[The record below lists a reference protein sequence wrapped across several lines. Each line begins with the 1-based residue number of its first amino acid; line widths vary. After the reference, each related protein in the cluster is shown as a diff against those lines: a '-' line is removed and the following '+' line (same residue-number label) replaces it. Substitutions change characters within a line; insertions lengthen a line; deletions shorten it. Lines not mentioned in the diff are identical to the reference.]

1 MAGELWLIAGPN
13 GSGKTTLAD
22 SFVFGEMLADV
33 QRLNPDAL
41 TRSRLQR
48 LGYRGF
54 ADAPP
59 EIQLREFQSAAVDV
73 EAAIEAMIRVEARIA
88 VETVLS
94 TAKYRPLVEAVLS
107 LGGEVRMVYVILK
120 SPDIN
125 VQRVAHR
132 VASGGHNVP
141 ENKIRERW
149 VRSLGQLPWFASRC
163 HEFWVFDNT
172 DSTPGAELGHVA
184 HGVSGRL
191 VEVNAPFPELAH
203 ALHQIISAIA
213 PLD

>member
-22 SFVFGEMLADV
+22 RFFGKMLAKV
-33 QRLNPDAL
+33 QRLNPDAV
-41 TRSRLQR
+41 TRSRLNR
-48 LGYRGF
+48 LGFSGF
-54 ADAPP
+54 ADVPSDV
-59 EIQLREFQSAAVDV
+59 QNREFRSAAVDV

-94 TAKYRPLVEAVLS
+94 TDKYRPLVEAVLS
-107 LGGEVRMVYVILK
+107 LGGEVRMIYVILQ

-125 VQRVAHR
+125 VQRVARR
-132 VASGGHNVP
+132 VALGGHDVP
-141 ENKIRERW
+141 EAKIRDRW
-149 VRSLGQLPWFASRC
+149 FRSLGQFPWFASRC
-163 HEFWVFDNT
+163 HEFWVFDNS
-172 DSTPGAELGHVA
+172 DSTLDVEPAFVA

-191 VEVNAPFPELAH
+191 VEVNPTFPALAQ
-203 ALHQIISAIA
+203 ALDQIVPAIS